1 MSFLYVSKSLVA
13 ALILA
18 MSLKFSDYNLCW
30 SVYSMY
36 TSQMGEIQWGWN
48 AQMVYM
54 SSTSAA
60 DTPRLRV
67 PEMDPLLVVRLP
79 VAAYVSLVMDWSL
92 LLTPGGTV
100 VLNASK
106 QLSRV
111 TPTSIVV
118 PPAIV
123 QPFSL
128 TLIRERKILK
138 GEGVIYC

>member
-1 MSFLYVSKSLVA
+1 
-13 ALILA
+13 
-18 MSLKFSDYNLCW
+18 
-30 SVYSMY
+30 
-36 TSQMGEIQWGWN
+36 
-48 AQMVYM
+48 MVYM